1 MRSPQRKLSIPLKR
15 LGNRQ
20 LVRGSN
26 LTRLIFWAASNVR
39 PLNAE
44 HLPVPLSPEAEIRS
58 GIESLA
64 VEPRGRRR
72 KIHAVI
78 ETTERETEYLAHFEV
93 RTWSKEDWKRG
104 ASVRRSRLPQP
115 SMQYAGNG
123 TFAPVDKCKKP
134 SFLSDIA

>member
-78 ETTERETEYLAHFEV
+78 ETTERETEYLAHFEP
-93 RTWSKEDWKRG
+93 G
-104 ASVRRSRLPQP
+104 AKKI
-115 SMQYAGNG
+115 GNEE
-123 TFAPVDKCKKP
+123 PP
-134 SFLSDIA
+134 